1 MNSIMLSA
9 TKSNNTNT
17 NSSVINNNISIGKP
31 TLIDVEKMK
40 ISEEPIRDYPA
51 IEPSAPHYRE
61 VVSTERRNIFESQ
74 LLAILIGKFQDEKAL
89 MKNILDLNKHIILS
103 EEELTQLIGVLIDG
117 ALPIF
122 SYDVDSTS
130 CCTKIGVYKLI
141 KSIKINGLD
150 FSVAYNREYNFFSQ
164 YMISLDRV
172 E

>member
-1 MNSIMLSA
+1 
-9 TKSNNTNT
+9 
-17 NSSVINNNISIGKP
+17 
-31 TLIDVEKMK
+31 MK

-61 VVSTERRNIFESQ
+61 VVSTERRNTFESQ

-89 MKNILDLNKHIILS
+89 MKNVLDLNKHIILS

-122 SYDVDSTS
+122 SFDVDSTS